1 MGQSTSIES
10 GQDPHTKPFKIV
22 DVNGEKGSMIGFGG
36 TVKLMW
42 SYYQKTQEQYDRLQE
57 QLGNASSYENYA
69 RIFAEIWDEPRLVE
83 EVKKALPFGLGTLST
98 RMLGNG
104 LETMANTFLEMLE
117 KEKRDYYQEP
127 LSLEAYVDGKKV
139 DTGKAHSIFISTFP
153 RVKIAPLLSIYPLPE
168 AEKDPDCFQMLFC
181 SHTVAELFTSVLP
194 MRFGV
199 HLPKNDYRQVRRLD
213 LVSKQPIL
221 AQIDGDFAT
230 LDKKVSVTMGE
241 TQRVVCLPN
250 EGIINTF
257 LDPFGLSF

>member
-104 LETMANTFLEMLE
+104 LET
-117 KEKRDYYQEP
+117 
-127 LSLEAYVDGKKV
+127 
-139 DTGKAHSIFISTFP
+139 
-153 RVKIAPLLSIYPLPE
+153 
-168 AEKDPDCFQMLFC
+168 
-181 SHTVAELFTSVLP
+181 
-194 MRFGV
+194 
-199 HLPKNDYRQVRRLD
+199 
-213 LVSKQPIL
+213 IL
-221 AQIDGDFAT
+221 I
-230 LDKKVSVTMGE
+230 
-241 TQRVVCLPN
+241 
-250 EGIINTF
+250 
-257 LDPFGLSF
+257 PF